1 MIRVS
6 GASGFIGN
14 AVLQYCLANQI
25 AVTGYSRS
33 QSKSENIVQCDDY
46 ATIPAEGTLIH
57 LAETRTIGELTP
69 DDAEAQLCLSQQ
81 LSRAGFRHIVYA
93 SSAAVYAPSIQRI
106 DATTGP
112 FSTHRYGESKMQN
125 EAVFAAAGATIAR
138 ISNVYGPDMAT
149 NTAIGAVLQQCH
161 ESHINVFNL
170 SAVRDYIWVED
181 VAAALVNMALHPKP
195 GTYHVSTGAGTS
207 VRELISLATAAVGN
221 RNYSVGESSPQIASG
236 VVLNPQNTQICYDW
250 HHSVSISEGIRRL
263 VRK

>member
-57 LAETRTIGELTP
+57 LAETRTVGELTP
-69 DDAEAQLCLSQQ
+69 DDAEAQLRLSQQ

-106 DATTGP
+106 DTTDGP
-112 FSTHRYGESKMQN
+112 FSLHRYGEAKRQN

-149 NTAIGAVLQQCH
+149 NTAIGTVLQQCH

-181 VAAALVNMALHPKP
+181 VAAALVHMALHPKT
-195 GTYHVSTGAGTS
+195 GIYHVSTGAGTS
-207 VRELISLATAAVGN
+207 VRELISLATATVGN
-221 RNYSVGESSPQIASG
+221 HNYSVSESSPQVASG
-236 VVLNPQNTQICYDW
+236 VVLNPQNTQVCYDW
-250 HHSVSISEGIRRL
+250 HHNVSISEGIRRL